1 MTTIADKMKQKGK
14 RRRNDLGFSCYTQ
27 NFEAWN
33 KTKFLKIFNLNRII
47 LCVFSYI
54 IAIFFMKNKHEW
66 EEPFIKHADW
76 EIPITPGTSGRM
88 GTILTGVQVQ
98 N

>member
-1 MTTIADKMKQKGK
+1 MKQKDK
-14 RRRNDLGFSCYTQ
+14 RRSNDLGFSCYIQ

-33 KTKFLKIFNLNRII
+33 KTKFLKIFNLNRIT

-54 IAIFFMKNKHEW
+54 IAIFFMKIKHEW
-66 EEPFIKHADW
+66 EEPFAKYADW
-76 EIPITPGTSGRM
+76 EIPITLKIPGRM